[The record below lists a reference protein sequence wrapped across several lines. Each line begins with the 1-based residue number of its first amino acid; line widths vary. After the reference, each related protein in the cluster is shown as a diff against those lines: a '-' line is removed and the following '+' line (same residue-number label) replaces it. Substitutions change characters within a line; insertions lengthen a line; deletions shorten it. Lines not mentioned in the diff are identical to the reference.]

1 MIYDFS
7 IKLGCRS
14 LVRDAKFDTVLINY
28 RLKKPY
34 TWYELRY
41 AVELD
46 YSGIKELINNREITK
61 LLKKLNL
68 PLSGKEKET
77 KEKLA
82 IIVNNII
89 EDDSIIIETDPEKQQ
104 MILKIIESVDPYCT
118 N

>member
-1 MIYDFS
+1 MIFLLT
-7 IKLGCRS
+7 LGCCS

>member
-1 MIYDFS
+1 M
-7 IKLGCRS
+7 
-14 LVRDAKFDTVLINY
+14 VRDAKFDTVLINY

-61 LLKKLNL
+61 LLQKLNL
-68 PLSGKEKET
+68 PSSEKET
-77 KEKLA
+77 EEKLA
-82 IIVNNII
+82 VIVNNII

-104 MILKIIESVDPYCT
+104 MILKLIESVDPYCSY
-118 N
+118 NQRK